1 MRGSTLDLKQAIL
14 DRMTGVDQVWT
25 PADFLDLGAREA
37 VDQALHRLAA
47 SKSIRR
53 ATRGFY
59 DIPKINPLTK
69 KPGVP
74 DYRAIIDAIVRRDK
88 VRIVL
93 DGITAA
99 NDLGLTDAVPARV
112 VVFSDARLQPIKL
125 GNLVI
130 QFKHAAPSKLFWA
143 GRPAMRVVQAL
154 YWLKDMM
161 SPNRDRY
168 SVLDRLGRILN
179 DPKYGTAIRSDL
191 SDNISVLPGWM
202 QQIVRELLSRTVPQ
216 SRQPPRAQQRT
227 TAQSKR
233 ERKPA

>member
-1 MRGSTLDLKQAIL
+1 MRGPTLDLKQAIL
-14 DRMTGVDQVWT
+14 ERMAGVDLIWT
-25 PADFLDLGAREA
+25 PADFLDLALRDA

-53 ATRGFY
+53 AARGFY
-59 DIPKINPLTK
+59 DVPKINPLTE

-99 NDLGLTDAVPARV
+99 NDLGLTDAVPAHV
-112 VVFSDARLQPIKL
+112 VVFSDARLQPIRL

-130 QFKHAAPSKLFWA
+130 QFKHAAPSKLFWS

-161 SPNRDRY
+161 SPNRDRS
-168 SVLDRLGRILN
+168 SVLDRLDRILN
-179 DPKYGTAIRSDL
+179 DPTHGAAIRSDL
-191 SDNISVLPGWM
+191 GANISILPGWM
-202 QQIVRELLSRTVPQ
+202 QQTVRELLLRTAPQ
-216 SRQPPRAQQRT
+216 SRQSSPARRRRAK
-227 TAQSKR
+227 SKK
-233 ERKPA
+233 ERKSP